1 MRNTEEE
8 LLIILMEECAEVI
21 QQASKIIRF
30 GKTPPTKKEKSLAK
44 ELGDLLC
51 MIILL
56 EEYGTVSKNAVTEN
70 CLAKREKLKEWS
82 NLPLELLDSDDRS
95 I

>member
-1 MRNTEEE
+1 MKTEEE
-8 LLIILMEECAEVI
+8 LLVILMEECGEVI
-21 QQASKIIRF
+21 QQASKIMRF
-30 GKTPPTKKEKSLAK
+30 GKAPPSESEKDLAK

-70 CLAKREKLKEWS
+70 CLAKREKLERWS
-82 NLPLELLDSDDRS
+82 NLPLELLRGPNGSV
-95 I
+95 